1 MATIAERRP
10 TKPASWEER
19 LFMRTARPKG
29 PLRTECQELKFI
41 LHRKLLDR
49 INLEALASIDNQRVR
64 GEVRQA
70 LMSLIDAEPTLLSS
84 LDKQQVCDEVLDE
97 VFGLGPL
104 EPLLEDPTISDILV
118 NTHSQ
123 VYVERKGMLE
133 LTSVAFR
140 DNGHLMRIID
150 KIVSQV
156 GRRVD
161 ESTPMVDAR
170 LADGSRVN
178 AIIPPLA
185 VDGPLLSIR
194 RFATDRLMPP
204 DLVERRSL
212 SPGMMELLE
221 AAVRARLNLV
231 ISGGTGSGKTT
242 LLNALSAFI
251 SPKERIITIEDAA
264 ELQLKQPHVARLETR
279 LPNLE
284 GQGAV
289 RQRELLI
296 NCLRMRPDRIIC
308 GEVRGEEALDML
320 QAMNTGHEGSLT
332 TVHANSPRDAISRLE
347 VMVSWA
353 STNMP
358 VVSIRQQIASAVH
371 LLVQAARLSDGVRRV
386 VSITE
391 VTGME
396 GEMVTLQDIFVFE
409 RRGVSP
415 DGRVLGCFSATGIR
429 PKFYEKLLTSG
440 IRLRSELFDEVV
452 EV

>member
-1 MATIAERRP
+1 MQA
-10 TKPASWEER
+10 
-19 LFMRTARPKG
+19 ARPKG
-29 PLRTECQELKFI
+29 PLRPECQELKFT

-70 LMSLIDAEPTLLSS
+70 LMSLIDGEPTLLSS
-84 LDKQQVCDEVLDE
+84 LDKQQICDEVLDE

-104 EPLLEDPTISDILV
+104 EPLLQDPTISDILV
-118 NTHSQ
+118 NTHKH
-123 VYVERKGMLE
+123 VYVERKGLLE
-133 LTSVAFR
+133 LTSVGFR
-140 DNGHLMRIID
+140 DDAHLLRIID
-150 KIVSQV
+150 KIVSGV

-194 RFATDRLMPP
+194 RFSTDKLMPP
-204 DLVERRSL
+204 DLVERKAL

-221 AAVRARLNLV
+221 AAVRARLNII
-231 ISGGTGSGKTT
+231 ISGGTGAGKTT

-279 LPNLE
+279 PPNLE

-296 NCLRMRPDRIIC
+296 NSLRMRPDRIVC

-347 VMVSWA
+347 VMVTWGSA
-353 STNMP
+353 NMP
-358 VVSIRQQIASAVH
+358 LLSIRQQIAAAVH
-371 LLVQAARLSDGVRRV
+371 LIVQAARLSDGTRRV
-386 VSITE
+386 VSVTE

-396 GEMVTLQDIFVFE
+396 VEMVTLQDIFVFE
-409 RRGVSP
+409 RRGLSA
-415 DGRVLGCFSATGIR
+415 DGRVLGSFVATGIR
-429 PKFYEKLLTSG
+429 PKFYEKLLTTG
-440 IRLRSELFDEVV
+440 IRLRQELFDEVV

>member
-1 MATIAERRP
+1 MATVVERRP
-10 TKPASWEER
+10 GPPASWEQR
-19 LFMRTARPKG
+19 LFMQAARPKG
-29 PLRTECQELKFI
+29 PLKPECQELKFT

-49 INLEALASIDNQRVR
+49 INLEALASIDNLRVR

-104 EPLLEDPTISDILV
+104 EPLLQDPTISDILV
-118 NTHSQ
+118 NTYRQ
-123 VYVERKGMLE
+123 VYVERRGILE

-140 DNGHLMRIID
+140 DDAHLLRIID

-178 AIIPPLA
+178 AIIRPLA

-194 RFATDRLMPP
+194 RFATDKLMPP
-204 DLVERRSL
+204 DLVERKSL
-212 SPGMMELLE
+212 SPGMMEMLE
-221 AAVRARLNLV
+221 AAVRARLNII
-231 ISGGTGSGKTT
+231 ISGGTGAGKTT

-251 SPKERIITIEDAA
+251 APKERIITIEDAA
-264 ELQLKQPHVARLETR
+264 ELQLRQPHVARLETR
-279 LPNLE
+279 PPNLE

-347 VMVSWA
+347 VMVTWGA
-353 STNMP
+353 ANMP
-358 VVSIRQQIASAVH
+358 LLSIRQQIASAVH
-371 LLVQAARLSDGVRRV
+371 LLVQAARMSDGTRRV
-386 VSITE
+386 TSITE
-391 VTGME
+391 ITGME
-396 GEMVTLQDIFVFE
+396 GEMVTLQDLFVFE
-409 RRGVSP
+409 RRGVSS
-415 DGRVLGCFSATGIR
+415 DGRVLGSFVATGIR
-429 PKFYEKLLTSG
+429 PKFYEKLLTAG
-440 IRLRSELFDEVV
+440 IRLRPELFEEVV